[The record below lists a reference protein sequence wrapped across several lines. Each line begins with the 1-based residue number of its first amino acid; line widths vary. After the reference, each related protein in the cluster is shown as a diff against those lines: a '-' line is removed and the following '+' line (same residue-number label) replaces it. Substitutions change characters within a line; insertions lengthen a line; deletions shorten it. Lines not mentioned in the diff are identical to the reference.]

1 MSNSFP
7 TLLLRGALL
16 AVFLAIVAAPC
27 SFGQQASPYKPL
39 HTATATA
46 VYDTLSGVS
55 LTVYKSNPL
64 PKHGS
69 LSINQISVGGVGVPH
84 IYQVAYTPD
93 AGFVGVDTF
102 SLEFQYVAAWP
113 YLSYQGYRVSVRP
126 TALVA
131 RGDYAI
137 SNGGAAVNI
146 PVLDNDSS
154 PAGGLSITE
163 VPLAVNGS
171 ASIVGGNQILFSP
184 RPGYV
189 GTAHLNY
196 VVCDAQNH
204 CSTAQVNIGVNNGAS
219 PVNDTLDVATT
230 KNTSLS
236 IPLIYNGYTL
246 HQAPAYGSV
255 LMSDGK
261 SFRYTPGPNFSGS
274 DQFVLSKNNG
284 NGANVFKTV
293 KVIVVNTPG
302 QNRMAMDDVVF
313 TPKGQPV
320 TFNVRSNDIG
330 SLTVKSWTA
339 PSTSAGT
346 LSGTNA
352 TGNVT
357 FTPSPSFN
365 GVATFSYKIGNNFV
379 PDLEIANVS
388 VVVGNLPPAQAVY
401 NMSTPKATPF
411 VVNHRIPFSGFQFT
425 LAAAPGHGA
434 CTIYPGYS
442 TQTLNGQSVSGYN
455 LVVYAPDAGFTGS
468 DEFKLNY
475 CIPASGQCQS
485 VTVRMEVV
493 NVSSAPGPYCAANC
507 VWAGDANDD
516 GIVNNKDLLPLGY
529 FMGFEGASRNQA
541 AQEWYGQSASNW
553 NNPFTGSPTDL
564 KFVDSDGDGLIS
576 SADTGSIHYFYGQ
589 THQFAPKVPATSK
602 GLPFKLKML
611 TPPNPG
617 VGDWVQIEVSLGS
630 PAKPLTNL
638 YGFTFEMSLSPEI
651 VDSALQM
658 NYYDNSWLNLN
669 SPSLWMS
676 KTPAE
681 RRLETAFTRTNGI
694 SITGQGTVGRA
705 DFVIIDI
712 LDVGK
717 NGLPTTVRLAVDGP
731 TLLWGDGSASV
742 GERME
747 LEIPLRLGD
756 APAALREQDLFVYPS
771 PASER
776 LQIHLNGTDVMQS
789 ISLFDALGRLVRQ
802 CDAPQPEHHVL
813 DVSTLPAGMYVVQV
827 RTATGVVAKKV
838 EKM

>member
-16 AVFLAIVAAPC
+16 AAFLSLVATPR
-27 SFGQQASPYKPL
+27 SFGQQISPYKPL
-39 HTATATA
+39 NTAIGTA
-46 VYDTLSGVS
+46 VYDTLSGIG

-64 PKHGS
+64 PKHGN
-69 LSINQISVGGVGVPH
+69 LSINVISAGGAGIPH
-84 IYQVAYTPD
+84 IYQVAYVPD

-102 SLEFQYVAAWP
+102 SLEFQYVSAWP

-126 TALVA
+126 TVLVA
-131 RGDYAI
+131 KGDHAI
-137 SNGGAAVNI
+137 SNGGAAVSI

-163 VPLAVNGS
+163 IPLAVNGS
-171 ASIVGGNQILFSP
+171 ASIVGGNQILFTP
-184 RPGYV
+184 KPGYI

-196 VVCDAQNH
+196 VVCDGQNH
-204 CSTAQVNIGVNNGAS
+204 CTTAQVNIGVNSGAA
-219 PVNDTLDVATT
+219 PANDTLDIATT

-236 IPLIYNGYTL
+236 IPLIYNGYAV
-246 HQAPAYGSV
+246 HQAPTYGSV
-255 LMSDGK
+255 LLPDAR
-261 SFRYTPGPNFSGS
+261 SFRYSPNPNFSGK
-274 DQFVLSKNNG
+274 DQFVLSKNVNG
-284 NGANVFKTV
+284 TNVYKLV
-293 KVIVVNTPG
+293 KVNVVSTQG
-302 QNRMAMDDVVF
+302 QNRMAMDDEVF
-313 TPKGQPV
+313 TPKGQPI

-339 PSTSAGT
+339 PATSVGT
-346 LSGTNA
+346 LNGTTPA
-352 TGNVT
+352 GKVT
-357 FTPSPSFN
+357 FTPNPSFS

-379 PDLEIANVS
+379 PDLEIATVN

-401 NMSTPKATPF
+401 NISTPKETPF
-411 VVNHRIPFSGFQFT
+411 VVNHRIPFNGFQFT
-425 LAAAPGHGA
+425 LTTAPGHGT
-434 CTIYPGYS
+434 CTIYPGYT
-442 TQTLNGQSVSGYN
+442 TQTFNGQSVSGYN
-455 LVVYAPDAGFTGS
+455 LVVYTPEAGFTGS

-475 CIPASGQCQS
+475 CIPANGQCQS
-485 VTVRMEVV
+485 VTLRMEVV
-493 NVSSAPGPYCAANC
+493 NVTSAPGPYCVTDC
-507 VWAGDANDD
+507 VWAGDANHD

-529 FMGFEGASRNQA
+529 FMGFQGGSRNQA

-553 NNPFTGSPTDL
+553 NNPFTGDPTDL
-564 KFVDSDGDGLIS
+564 KFVDSDGDGLIT

-589 THQFAPKVPATSK
+589 THQIAPKVPATSK

-617 VGDWVQIEVSLGS
+617 IGDLVQIEVSLGS
-630 PAKPLTNL
+630 SAKPVTNL

-658 NYYDNSWLNLN
+658 TYYDNSWLNLN

-705 DFVIIDI
+705 DFVIADI
-712 LDVGK
+712 VWGGK
-717 NGLPTTVRLAVDGP
+717 TKLPTTVRLAVDGP
-731 TLLWGDGSASV
+731 TLLWGDGSTSV
-742 GERME
+742 AERFE
-747 LEIPLRLGD
+747 LDIPLRLGD

-771 PASER
+771 PAKDR

-789 ISLFDALGRLVRQ
+789 ISLYDALGRLVQQ

-813 DVSTLPAGMYVVQV
+813 DVSALPAGMYVVQV
-827 RTATGVVAKKV
+827 RTVTGVVVKKIEV
-838 EKM
+838 LR